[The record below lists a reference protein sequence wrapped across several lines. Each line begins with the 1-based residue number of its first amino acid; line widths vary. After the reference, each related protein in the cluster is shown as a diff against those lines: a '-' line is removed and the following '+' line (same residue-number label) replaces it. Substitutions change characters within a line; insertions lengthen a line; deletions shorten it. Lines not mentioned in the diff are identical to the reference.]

1 MPLSQGRLVA
11 STLGQV
17 LSEFLTASP
26 STLVRDLAVL
36 SDANA
41 KQVHEWNDTVSITPV
56 VQCIHHVI
64 AKRATDCPSAE
75 AVCAWDG
82 TLTYTDLEAVAS
94 RLAAKLMRLGVGPEV
109 LVPLCFEK
117 SVCLTVSGSVL
128 REP

>member
-17 LSEFLTASP
+17 LSELLTASP
-26 STLVRDLAVL
+26 NTLVRDLAVL

-41 KQVHEWNDTVSITPV
+41 KQVHEWNSTVSIMPV

-64 AKRATDCPSAE
+64 AKRASDCPSAE

-82 TLTYTDLEAVAS
+82 SLTYTDLEAVAS
-94 RLAAKLMRLGVGPEV
+94 RLATKLMHLGVGPEV

-117 SVCLTVSGSVL
+117 SVSLTVPRSVL